1 MYRQIYNN
9 NNSRKS
15 SFYDGFSLTGRHL
28 NALSMQDHR
37 QHAACRKIQNPSYS
51 QQAILFNEAL
61 IIERAAVLVR
71 RVINNALESA
81 SKNAADVY
89 VLSGLFSLEVIM
101 KCAFNR
107 SYGDSV
113 NGDSLALL
121 RAMDDS
127 AVAASL
133 MTSLPLLSRRNGV
146 YLPGYP
152 GYCFKQ
158 FDLWESITASLLKRF
173 QDEEAES
180 DSTAM
185 RFMVTP
191 LLLMKIPFWAG
202 NSHKM
207 S

>member
-1 MYRQIYNN
+1 
-9 NNSRKS
+9 
-15 SFYDGFSLTGRHL
+15 
-28 NALSMQDHR
+28 
-37 QHAACRKIQNPSYS
+37 
-51 QQAILFNEAL
+51 
-61 IIERAAVLVR
+61 
-71 RVINNALESA
+71 
-81 SKNAADVY
+81 
-89 VLSGLFSLEVIM
+89 M

-113 NGDSLALL
+113 NGDSPTLL

-133 MTSLPLLSRRNGV
+133 ITSLPLLSRRNGV
-146 YLPGYP
+146 CLPGYP

-180 DSTAM
+180 DSTTM

-191 LLLMKIPFWAG
+191 LLLNEDTFLGRKLTQDELIEELITVTFGGSLLTGSPFTPASAIG
-202 NSHKM
+202 SQPFSSASSKT
-207 S
+207 SAAVFFLFDIGEIVSRARSAEV